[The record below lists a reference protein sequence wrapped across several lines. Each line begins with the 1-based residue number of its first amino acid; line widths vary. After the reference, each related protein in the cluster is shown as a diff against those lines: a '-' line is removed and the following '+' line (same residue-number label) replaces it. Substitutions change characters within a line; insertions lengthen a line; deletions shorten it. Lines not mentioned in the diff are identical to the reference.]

1 MCIDMGEYQM
11 FDARTAATQV
21 ASVDFAAQR
30 RAIIHGNSTTTVGS
44 GKKKQYGV
52 CGYVC
57 GSCGIR

>member
-1 MCIDMGEYQM
+1 
-11 FDARTAATQV
+11 
-21 ASVDFAAQR
+21 VDFAAQR

-44 GKKKQYGV
+44 GKKKQCGD